1 MTTYG
6 EVGLAG
12 VVTTMTIHAFV
23 EWLFWLA
30 NILHA
35 TSTLKNVYNILGFAS
50 YITKYCVHRPSGVAS
65 NYLST
70 KYSVLVGKSEIVCYH
85 TTCTI
90 L

>member
-23 EWLFWLA
+23 EWLLCLA

-35 TSTLKNVYNILGFAS
+35 TLTLKEVYNILGFAS
-50 YITKYCVHRPSGVAS
+50 YIAKYSVHRPSRVAS
-65 NYLST
+65 KCLS
-70 KYSVLVGKSEIVCYH
+70 I
-85 TTCTI
+85 
-90 L
+90 